1 METTV
6 EAVILSVDTMFEIV
20 FTELQATYH
29 GLHVNSKV
37 Y

>member
-6 EAVILSVDTMFEIV
+6 EAVILSMDTMFEIV
-20 FTELQATYH
+20 FTGLQATYH
-29 GLHVNSKV
+29 GLHVNSKM